1 MLDDAGEQKLLELAR
16 ATPDAT
22 ERGTD
27 RVKMLREA
35 LLADQPELDPART
48 FFIDEKG
55 STTAMA
61 REVAR
66 SPRGE
71 RVHDEVPRNYGE

>member
-1 MLDDAGEQKLLELAR
+1 VLDDAGERKLPELAR

-35 LLADQPELDPART
+35 FLAHQPELDPART
-48 FFIDEKG
+48 FFIHEKG